1 MGIGIWG
8 LELSN
13 KFQKLIEC
21 FTKLPGIGPRQATRL
36 VLAMLEWPATDLEEF
51 SAMIAD
57 IKNGPTF
64 CKECFNFAEAPS
76 TFSGQNALRQESNS
90 PEKVLGKEKCAICAS
105 IKRDQTRIA
114 VVEKVTDLESMEKTG
129 AFNGV
134 YHVLG
139 GAINPANGSLPEKLK
154 IAELVSRIKKIKK
167 LTPDVEVI
175 LATNPNTHGETT
187 ALYLEEELRPLKV
200 KITRLAGGLAA
211 GASLEYADEI
221 TISHALK
228 NRK

>member
-1 MGIGIWG
+1 MN
-8 LELSN
+8 N

-21 FTKLPGIGPRQATRL
+21 FTRLPGIGPRQATRL
-36 VLAMLEWPATDLEEF
+36 VLAVLEWPATDLEEF

-64 CKECFNFAEAPS
+64 CKECFNFSE
-76 TFSGQNALRQESNS
+76 E
-90 PEKVLGKEKCAICAS
+90 EKCAICSS

-139 GAINPANGSLPEKLK
+139 GAINPAGGGLPEKLK
-154 IAELVSRIKKIKK
+154 IAELVSRVKKLQK

-175 LATNPNTHGETT
+175 LATNPNTYGETT
-187 ALYLEEELRPLKV
+187 ALYLEEELRPLEV
-200 KITRLAGGLAA
+200 KITRLARGLAS
-211 GASLEYADEI
+211 GSSVEYADEI
-221 TISHALK
+221 TLANALK
-228 NRK
+228 HRK

>member
-1 MGIGIWG
+1 M
-8 LELSN
+8 SN
-13 KFQKLIEC
+13 KFQKLIEY

-36 VLAMLEWPATDLEEF
+36 VLAMLEWPVTDLEEF
-51 SAMIAD
+51 SAMIAG

-64 CKECFNFAEAPS
+64 CKECFNFAEA
-76 TFSGQNALRQESNS
+76 
-90 PEKVLGKEKCAICAS
+90 EKCAICAS

-114 VVEKVTDLESMEKTG
+114 VVEKVTDLESIEKTG

-154 IAELVSRIKKIKK
+154 IAELVSRVKKLRK
-167 LTPDVEVI
+167 LTPDVEII

-200 KITRLAGGLAA
+200 KITRLARGLAS
-211 GASLEYADEI
+211 GSSVEYADEI
-221 TISHALK
+221 TLANALK
-228 NRK
+228 HRK

>member
-1 MGIGIWG
+1 M
-8 LELSN
+8 SN
-13 KFQKLIEC
+13 KFQKLIEH
-21 FTKLPGIGPRQATRL
+21 FSKLPGIGPRQATRL
-36 VLAMLEWPATDLEEF
+36 VLAMFEWPAVELEEF
-51 SAMIAD
+51 SKLISEM
-57 IKNGPTF
+57 KSGPTF
-64 CKECFNFAEAPS
+64 CKECFNFADD
-76 TFSGQNALRQESNS
+76 G
-90 PEKVLGKEKCAICAS
+90 KCAICAS
-105 IKRDQTRIA
+105 VKRDQTCIA

-154 IAELVSRIKKIKK
+154 ITELVGRIKKLRK

-200 KITRLAGGLAA
+200 KVTRLARGLAS
-211 GASLEYADEI
+211 GSSVEYADEI
-221 TISHALK
+221 TLTNALK
-228 NRK
+228 HRK

>member
-1 MGIGIWG
+1 MSQRI
-8 LELSN
+8 
-13 KFQKLIEC
+13 QKLIEF

-36 VLAMLEWPATDLEEF
+36 VLAMLEWPAVDLEEF

-64 CKECFNFAEAPS
+64 CKECFNFADSPS
-76 TFSGQNALRQESNS
+76 TTSGNLEV
-90 PEKVLGKEKCAICAS
+90 VLGKEKCAICAS
-105 IKRDQTRIA
+105 VKRDQTRIA
-114 VVEKVTDLESMEKTG
+114 VVEKVTDLESMEKTR
-129 AFNGV
+129 AFGGV

-139 GAINPANGSLPEKLK
+139 GAINPADGNLPEKLK
-154 IAELVSRIKKIKK
+154 IAELVSRVKKLKK
-167 LTPDVEVI
+167 LTPDIEVI

-200 KITRLAGGLAA
+200 KITRLARGLAA